1 MSAKRN
7 LKMLKPLAGEVDD
20 VPAWQAKLKSAAFD
34 AISESDVS
42 EIVKAM
48 VAKAKTGDANAV
60 KMVFELL
67 LNPKPN
73 TAIQNN
79 VFVPPSP
86 PPAAISNSR
95 PGSSAKILE
104 LQARAERGEDLH
116 HANDKKDHS

>member
-7 LKMLKPLAGEVDD
+7 LKMLKPLDQAPD
-20 VPAWQAKLKSAAFD
+20 VPAWQAQLKAAAFD
-34 AISESDVS
+34 AISESDVQD
-42 EIVKAM
+42 IVKAM

-67 LNPKPN
+67 LNPKPT

-79 VFVPPSP
+79 VFVPPAP
-86 PPAAISNSR
+86 PPATISHSR

-104 LQARAERGEDLH
+104 LQARAERGEELH
-116 HANDKKDHS
+116 HVDDKHDHS

>member
-7 LKMLKPLAGEVDD
+7 LKMLKPLDQAPD
-20 VPAWQAKLKSAAFD
+20 VPAWQAQLKAAAFD
-34 AISESDVS
+34 AISESDVQD
-42 EIVKAM
+42 IVKAM

-67 LNPKPN
+67 LNPKT

-79 VFVPPSP
+79 VFVPAP
-86 PPAAISNSR
+86 PPGAISNNR

-116 HANDKKDHS
+116 HVHDKTDHS